1 MGILRLRP
9 RRAALTQTIPLRP
22 SQPPTHSASGV
33 RISRLQHHRH
43 GSRDCDVGYR
53 ENTYDSAS
61 ESSGDESCCEGKS
74 TQWKNST
81 LLYDPRVQIAREHLL
96 PVARAG
102 LYEFLS
108 QAYTEAP
115 HHEQRRHEWRNE
127 NGWELPMNVNISC
140 DNQGRA
146 IDDGSFVIVPRVGG
160 HCRYQCPFHAS
171 NPKKYPACL
180 IDHELHS
187 IKSVKRHVKRHHAR
201 PPYCPRCSKTFGNVS
216 KCDRH
221 ILEKRCRTESLR
233 IPDGINFYQRGKISK
248 KDNPQLSDERRWERM
263 YKIIFPGAESCPSP
277 YLDSGVGLVV
287 SMARD
292 FWRMRGTEVIS
303 EFLAGQNWQ
312 PFGHGDA
319 HTVLYELVMFDLIS
333 QVVKEA

>member
-127 NGWELPMNVNISC
+127 NGWELPMNVYISC

-319 HTVLYELVMFDLIS
+319 HTVLYELVIFDLIS

>member
-9 RRAALTQTIPLRP
+9 RRSALMQTLPLRP
-22 SQPPTHSASGV
+22 SQPSTHNVNGL
-33 RISRLQHHRH
+33 RTSRPQHHRH
-43 GSRDCDVGYR
+43 GSQDRDVGYI
-53 ENTYDSAS
+53 ENVHDNAS
-61 ESSGDESCCEGKS
+61 ESSGDESCCDDKS
-74 TQWKNST
+74 TQCKNST
-81 LLYDPRVQIAREHLL
+81 LLYDPRIQIARQHLL
-96 PVARAG
+96 PVARAQ
-102 LYEFLS
+102 LDEFLS
-108 QAYTEAP
+108 QAYTSPP
-115 HHEQRRHEWRNE
+115 HHEQTEHEWRSE
-127 NGWELPMNVNISC
+127 NGWELPMNVNRSC
-140 DNQGRA
+140 DNEGRA
-146 IDDGSFVIVPRVGG
+146 IDDSFVIIPRVGG
-160 HCRYQCPFHAS
+160 PTRYRCPFHGS

-201 PPYCPRCSKTFGNVS
+201 PPYCPRCSKTFGSVS

-233 IPDGINFYQRGKISK
+233 IPDGINFYQRSRLSQ
-248 KDNPQLSDERRWERM
+248 KDNPQLSDKRRWERI
-263 YKIIFPGAESCPSP
+263 YKTIFPGAQSCPSP

-292 FWRMRGTEVIS
+292 FWRMRGTEVMS

-312 PFGHGDA
+312 PFGQGDA

-333 QVVKEA
+333 QVVEEA

>member
-9 RRAALTQTIPLRP
+9 RRSALMQTLPLRP
-22 SQPPTHSASGV
+22 LQPPMHNVNGGRT
-33 RISRLQHHRH
+33 SRLQHHRH
-43 GSRDCDVGYR
+43 GSRDRDVAYR
-53 ENTYDSAS
+53 ENSHDNAS
-61 ESSGDESCCEGKS
+61 ESSGDESCCEDIS
-74 TQWKNST
+74 ARWKNST
-81 LLYDPRVQIAREHLL
+81 LLYDPRIQIARQHLL
-96 PVARAG
+96 PVARAQ
-102 LYEFLS
+102 LDEFLS
-108 QAYTEAP
+108 QAYPSPP
-115 HHEQRRHEWRNE
+115 HHQQTQQERVDECDWVMPTNFAF
-127 NGWELPMNVNISC
+127 ISYSEFRPSN
-140 DNQGRA
+140 DP
-146 IDDGSFVIVPRVGG
+146 FVIISPAGG
-160 HCRYQCPFHAS
+160 HSRYQCPFHAS
-171 NPKKYPACL
+171 NPNKYSACL

-277 YLDSGVGLVV
+277 YLDSGVGLAV

-312 PFGHGDA
+312 PFGQGDA

-333 QVVKEA
+333 QVVEEA